1 MMEQILQV
9 LAEVTQPYRDT
20 RIHYYRLEVVAL
32 DGDRCALAGA
42 VLDGDTL
49 QGVIA
54 GLSGRLP
61 GVDFDVSR
69 VRILRAGATQAVV
82 ATNLTGL
89 YAASSFLAEQVSQLL
104 NGWPV
109 EVLLEDGRWRFVR
122 LADGYLGWAYGPYLA
137 ETAAPAPTHIV
148 SEPVSLLRAGGIVRL
163 RPWSIGSWA
172 ARPSWQRCKGGWAQ
186 VTLVGDPTAALR
198 PGLTGWVPTAEL
210 RSLAE
215 LPADAAGRRAQ
226 IIADA
231 VRFTGVPY
239 LWGGCSAFGIDCSGY
254 AQLLHRLAGVTI
266 PRDADQQFD
275 AAQTVSYPF
284 QPGDLLFFGE
294 GAGEARKITHVAVSL
309 GGLAHPSLLAF
320 PQRGAGGRR
329 AGSGTSARE
338 LHGSQDVTGRMTKDE
353 GRISESANQ
362 QNMEVC
368 HSERVDDSTSV
379 AASCQ

>member
-1 MMEQILQV
+1 MEQMSQV
-9 LAEVTQPYRDT
+9 LDEVTRGYGDT
-20 RIHYYRLEVVAL
+20 RIHYCRLAL
-32 DGDRCALAGA
+32 AALEGDRCAVAGA
-42 VLDGDTL
+42 VLDEDTL
-49 QGVIA
+49 RGVII
-54 GLSGRLP
+54 GLSERLP
-61 GVDFDVSR
+61 GIDFDVSR

-109 EVLLEDGRWRFVR
+109 EVLLEEGRWRFVR

-148 SEPVSLLRAGGIVRL
+148 CEPVSLLRLAPSVEALPINRILGGSAV
-163 RPWSIGSWA
+163 A
-172 ARPSWQRCKGGWAQ
+172 AEVQGAWAQ
-186 VTLVGDPTAALR
+186 VTLAGDAAAALR
-198 PGLTGWVPTAEL
+198 PGLVGWSPAAEL
-210 RSLAE
+210 RPLTD
-215 LPADAAGRRAQ
+215 LPADETGRRVQ

-254 AQLLHRLAGVTI
+254 TQLLHRLAGLTI

-275 AAQTVSYPF
+275 AGRPVEFPY

-309 GGLAHPSLLAF
+309 GGWRIIHSSRSRNGVQEDDVQAVEHLREGF
-320 PQRGAGGRR
+320 VGARTFVADGKW
-329 AGSGTSARE
+329 
-338 LHGSQDVTGRMTKDE
+338 QM
-353 GRISESANQ
+353 AN
-362 QNMEVC
+362 
-368 HSERVDDSTSV
+368 SK
-379 AASCQ
+379 

>member
-1 MMEQILQV
+1 MERVLLA
-9 LAEVTQPYRDT
+9 LAEVTRGYRDT
-20 RIHYYRLEVVAL
+20 RIHYCRLEVAAL
-32 DGDRCALAGA
+32 DGDRCAVAGA
-42 VLDGDTL
+42 VLDEETL
-49 QGVIA
+49 RGVIV
-54 GLSGRLP
+54 GLSERLP
-61 GVDFDVSR
+61 GSDFDVSR
-69 VRILRAGATQAVV
+69 VRILRVGATQAVV
-82 ATNLTGL
+82 AASLTGL

-137 ETAAPAPTHIV
+137 EITAPAPTHIV
-148 SEPVSLLRAGGIVRL
+148 CEPVSLLRAAPSAAEALPINRILGGTAV
-163 RPWSIGSWA
+163 A
-172 ARPSWQRCKGGWAQ
+172 AEVQGAWAQ
-186 VTLVGDPTAALR
+186 VTLAGDPTAPLR

-210 RSLAE
+210 RPLSE

-226 IIADA
+226 IVADA

-275 AAQTVSYPF
+275 AGRPVAFPY

-309 GGLAHPSLLAF
+309 GGWRILHSSRSRNGVQEDDVQEVEHLRESF
-320 PQRGAGGRR
+320 VGARTFLDG
-329 AGSGTSARE
+329 
-338 LHGSQDVTGRMTKDE
+338 
-353 GRISESANQ
+353 
-362 QNMEVC
+362 
-368 HSERVDDSTSV
+368 
-379 AASCQ
+379 